1 MAEATLVDTI
11 EGQSEP
17 QPVEDLP
24 PDMTLPH
31 DPRAV
36 FLGGLFLLAVL
47 AACWVAK
54 EIVLPIV
61 LAFVLK
67 LLLQPAQRVLERV
80 RVPRAL
86 SALLLIGVLFGVVV
100 GSGTILSGPATHWAT
115 TLPEGLPRLQER
127 LGFLR
132 QPIAA
137 TQRFLEHAEGYVT
150 NNGSAPAESG
160 GQAPTKPAAGP
171 APAFGSQFLESLF
184 VSTGAF
190 VGGLF
195 TTVLILFFLLM
206 SGDVFLRR
214 LVEILPRLS
223 DKMAAVEI
231 SQRVEHDISA
241 YLITITIM
249 NTLVGVATGLAMWAC
264 GMADPVLWGAVAF
277 FLNYVPI
284 LGPAIGVVTF
294 LFAGLLGLDGGL
306 LPFLPAV
313 LYLAIHLVE
322 GETVTPML
330 LARRFTLNPVL
341 VILSLIF
348 WHWMW
353 GVPGAVLAVPML
365 AILKII
371 CDGIRP
377 LAAFG
382 HFLEG

>member
-1 MAEATLVDTI
+1 MAEATLVETI

-17 QPVEDLP
+17 QPPEDLP

-86 SALLLIGVLFGVVV
+86 GALLLIGVLFGVVV
-100 GSGTILSGPATHWAT
+100 GFGTILSGPATHWAT

-150 NNGSAPAESG
+150 NNGSPPAQGGAAPA
-160 GQAPTKPAAGP
+160 KPAAAP

-190 VGGLF
+190 VSGLF

-223 DKMAAVEI
+223 DKRAAVEI

-241 YLITITIM
+241 YLVTITIM

-294 LFAGLLGLDGGL
+294 LFAGLRGLDGGW

-313 LYLAIHLVE
+313 LSLAIHLVE

>member
-1 MAEATLVDTI
+1 MAEATLVEEI
-11 EGQSEP
+11 EGQTEP
-17 QPVEDLP
+17 QPPRDLP
-24 PDMTLPH
+24 PDMSLPH
-31 DPRAV
+31 DPQAV
-36 FLGGLFLLAVL
+36 FLGGLLLLAVL

-67 LLLQPAQRVLERV
+67 LLLQPAQRVLERI
-80 RVPRAL
+80 RIPRAL
-86 SALLLIGVLFGVVV
+86 GALLLIGVLFGAVV
-100 GSGTILSGPATHWAT
+100 GFGTILSGPATHWAT

-137 TQRFLEHAEGYVT
+137 TQQFLEHAEGYVT
-150 NNGSAPAESG
+150 NNHS
-160 GQAPTKPAAGP
+160 AAGDDQTASQPASAP

-190 VGGLF
+190 VSGLF

-206 SGDVFLRR
+206 SGDIFLRR

-223 DKMAAVEI
+223 DKRAAVEI

-241 YLITITIM
+241 YLVTITIM
-249 NTLVGVATGLAMWAC
+249 NTLVGVATGFAMWAC

-284 LGPAIGVVTF
+284 LGPAIGVITF
-294 LFAGLLGLDGGL
+294 LFAGLLGLDGQW

-371 CDGIRP
+371 CDGVRP

>member
-1 MAEATLVDTI
+1 
-11 EGQSEP
+11 
-17 QPVEDLP
+17 
-24 PDMTLPH
+24 
-31 DPRAV
+31 
-36 FLGGLFLLAVL
+36 
-47 AACWVAK
+47 
-54 EIVLPIV
+54 
-61 LAFVLK
+61 
-67 LLLQPAQRVLERV
+67 
-80 RVPRAL
+80 
-86 SALLLIGVLFGVVV
+86 VLFGAVV
-100 GSGTILSGPATHWAT
+100 GFGTILSGPATHWAT

-137 TQRFLEHAEGYVT
+137 TQQFLEHAEGYVT
-150 NNGSAPAESG
+150 NNHS
-160 GQAPTKPAAGP
+160 AAGDDQTASQPASAP

-190 VGGLF
+190 VSGLF

-206 SGDVFLRR
+206 SGDIFLRR

-223 DKMAAVEI
+223 DKRAAVEI

-241 YLITITIM
+241 YLVTITIM
-249 NTLVGVATGLAMWAC
+249 NTLVGVATGFAMWAC

-284 LGPAIGVVTF
+284 LGPAIGVITF
-294 LFAGLLGLDGGL
+294 LFAGLLGLDGQW

-371 CDGIRP
+371 CDGVRP

>member
-1 MAEATLVDTI
+1 MAEATLVETI

-17 QPVEDLP
+17 QPPEDLP

-86 SALLLIGVLFGVVV
+86 GALLLIGVLFGVVV
-100 GSGTILSGPATHWAT
+100 GFGTILSGPATHWAT

-150 NNGSAPAESG
+150 NNGSPPAQGGAAPA
-160 GQAPTKPAAGP
+160 KPAAAP

-190 VGGLF
+190 VSGLF

-223 DKMAAVEI
+223 DKRAAVEI

-241 YLITITIM
+241 YLVTITIM

-294 LFAGLLGLDGGL
+294 LFAGLLGLDGGW

>member
-1 MAEATLVDTI
+1 MAEATPVEMI
-11 EGQSEP
+11 ESHPEP
-17 QPVEDLP
+17 EPPEDLP
-24 PDMTLPH
+24 PDMSLPH
-31 DPRAV
+31 DPRTV

-80 RVPRAL
+80 HIPRAL
-86 SALLLIGVLFGVVV
+86 GALLLIGVLFGVVV
-100 GSGTILSGPATHWAT
+100 GFGTVLSGPATHWAT

-127 LGFLR
+127 IGFLR
-132 QPIAA
+132 KPIAA

-150 NNGSAPAESG
+150 NSGAAPAEG
-160 GQAPTKPAAGP
+160 GEGTPVKPTSAP

-190 VGGLF
+190 VSGLF

-223 DKMAAVEI
+223 DKKAAVEI

-241 YLITITIM
+241 YLVTITIM
-249 NTLVGVATGLAMWAC
+249 NTLVGLATGLAMWAC

-341 VILSLIF
+341 VILALIF

-353 GVPGAVLAVPML
+353 GVSGAVLAVPML
-365 AILKII
+365 AIVKII
-371 CDGIRP
+371 CDGVRP